1 MRTVEVIVSL
11 HSNGNPKEDTAYP
24 KSALE
29 KISQSS
35 SNSTHNHP
43 FAGTLTS
50 THEARSPSG
59 EPPHP
64 TVYCQAYYISAV
76 PSKDPNPTSATS
88 RPSLNQ
94 AQCHHCCNS
103 ESLSR
108 AQHSSSLPPIPQHPH
123 SGNPGQLL
131 TNYPKPFLH
140 VLCWI
145 TRFCLKFQFLHYKWG
160 LF

>member
-1 MRTVEVIVSL
+1 MEVIVSL

-24 KSALE
+24 RSALD
-29 KISQSS
+29 KISQSP

-59 EPPHP
+59 KPPHP
-64 TVYCQAYYISAV
+64 IVYRQAYYISAV
-76 PSKDPNPTSATS
+76 PSKDSNPTSATS

-94 AQCHHCCNS
+94 AQCHHCCSS

-108 AQHSSSLPPIPQHPH
+108 AQHSSSPQPIPQHPH
-123 SGNPGQLL
+123 SGNPGQQLIKPPSLL
-131 TNYPKPFLH
+131 P
-140 VLCWI
+140 V
-145 TRFCLKFQFLHYKWG
+145 CLS
-160 LF
+160 